1 MDYYR
6 QSFKRKSFHPFKDTG
21 TITDDEIKG
30 IEEFFKTVKP
40 LYTEIE
46 TKI

>member
-30 IEEFFKTVKP
+30 IEEFFITVKP